1 MVNFKPIEDF
11 TFDDCVKS
19 LDRHRAY
26 GTMADEELIERYNSL
41 LNSLMAEEKKDY
53 SSAKTFAGLERYIK
67 KFSNLDSAS
76 RYKPQYLNQAKHELE
91 ALKQRHRVKKII
103 KVVSCV
109 IVAIGSL
116 IGIFFI
122 GYKPI
127 SYFYV
132 SDYSISLSKGACI
145 DTIDLS
151 TNAPYIDISQN
162 ISWLKTSKDGTS
174 IIVNATRNTEASR
187 EDNFYIY
194 AYPTFFGERID
205 FMRET
210 LAIHVEQEDG
220 YASYINTNKDD
231 IHFDPEGGEE
241 YVIVQTDG
249 NQWNVE
255 SPSEGWLSVTK
266 DGSRAEIKVYEN
278 TNKSSRSSSI
288 RIFSDTQ
295 EKYINVYQDVYAQD
309 AGISGISMNDGT
321 GNIDMK
327 LRVDYY
333 TQGYSDEDMYVVIK
347 IYSDNNNNVWYRN
360 YEKIYPTQSRSDGS
374 RTFTVRPSVWHGKYG
389 DNTINACISRY
400 TDGNSPLCSFEVGFN
415 VRSNR

>member
-1 MVNFKPIEDF
+1 MVDFKPIEDF

-19 LDRHRAY
+19 LDRHRAE
-26 GTMADEELIERYNSL
+26 GTTVDDELLCRYNSL
-41 LNSLMAEEKKDY
+41 LNDLKTEEKRDY
-53 SSAKTFAGLERYIK
+53 PSVKTIEGLERYIK
-67 KFSNLDSAS
+67 KYSNLKTAS
-76 RYKPQYLNQAKHELE
+76 RYKPQYLNKAKEEL
-91 ALKQRHRVKKII
+91 AVLKQRYKIKKII
-103 KVVSCV
+103 KFISC
-109 IVAIGSL
+109 IIFALGIL
-116 IGIFFI
+116 IGIFYV

-132 SDYSISLSKGACI
+132 SESSITLSKGASV
-145 DTIDLS
+145 DTIELS
-151 TNAPYIDISQN
+151 TNAPDIYISEN
-162 ISWLKTSKDGTS
+162 ISWLEVSEDGSS
-174 IIVNATRNTEASR
+174 IIVKTFRNTESSR
-187 EDNFYIY
+187 NGDFHIR

-210 LAIHVEQEDG
+210 LTIHVEQEDG
-220 YASYINTNKDD
+220 YASYIDINKDD

-249 NQWNVE
+249 NQWDVE

-266 DGSRAEIKVYEN
+266 DGSRAEIKAYEN

-295 EKYINVYQDVYAQD
+295 EKYVDVYQDVYAQD
-309 AGISGISMNDGT
+309 AGISEISMNDGT

-333 TQGYSDEDMYVVIK
+333 TQGYSYEDMYVVIK
-347 IYSDNNNNVWYRN
+347 IYSDKNNNVWYRN
-360 YEKIYPTQSRSDGS
+360 YEKIYPTQSRSESS

-389 DNTINACISRY
+389 DNTIYACISRY
-400 TDGNSPLCSFEVGFN
+400 TDGSSPLCSFEVGFN